1 MPCYFDYSETIGP
14 AKMPEGAL
22 KNLS

>member
-1 MPCYFDYSETIGP
+1 MPCYFDYSEAIGP
-14 AKMPEGAL
+14 AKMPVGAL